1 MNENF
6 LFISHQVLDV
16 LDVVNLIQ
24 LRGGKNTDKQEI
36 YCIKQKLASYSSHQ
50 VST

>member
-6 LFISHQVLDV
+6 LFISHQV

-36 YCIKQKLASYSSHQ
+36 HCIKEKLASYSSHQ